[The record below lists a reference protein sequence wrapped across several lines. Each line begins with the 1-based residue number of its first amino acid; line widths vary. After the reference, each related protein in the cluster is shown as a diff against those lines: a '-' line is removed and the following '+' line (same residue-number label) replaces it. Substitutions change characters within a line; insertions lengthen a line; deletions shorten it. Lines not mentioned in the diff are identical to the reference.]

1 MTDGAK
7 VMSEHGTTT
16 TYANFWVYRVD
27 PVWRRQPEAEKA
39 AAREQF
45 ASLFE
50 AASTEDVALR
60 GAYSTV
66 GLRHDADLIFWVV
79 TDDIDAMQRLAIAI
93 NGSEL
98 GGWLEPRYTFLGVA
112 LGSRYTS
119 DHAPAFVKG
128 VPPKRYLS
136 VYPFVKTH
144 EWYQVPFE
152 ERRAAMAEHGR
163 MGREY
168 PNILTNTISS
178 FGIADHEFVVAFE
191 SDDIGEMVKMVEY
204 LRPAASRPYT
214 KLDTPIILGVKKEM
228 PAVLADLG

>member
-1 MTDGAK
+1 
-7 VMSEHGTTT
+7 MSEKPTT
-16 TYANFWVYRVD
+16 TYANFWIYQVT
-27 PVWRRQPEAEKA
+27 PAWRRKPEAEKA
-39 AAREQF
+39 AARAELV
-45 ASLFE
+45 SVFE
-50 AASTEDVALR
+50 KAAAEGVSLR

-79 TDDIDAMQRLAIAI
+79 TEDLDAMQRLAISI
-93 NGSEL
+93 NASEL
-98 GGWLEPRYTFLGVA
+98 GGWLEPRNTFLGVA

-119 DHAPAFVKG
+119 DHAPAFIKG
-128 VPPKRYLS
+128 IPPKRYLS

-144 EWYQVPFE
+144 EWYQTPFE

-168 PNILTNTISS
+168 PDILTNTISS

-191 SDDIGEMVKMVEY
+191 SDDVGDMVRMVEY

-214 KLDTPIILGVKKEM
+214 KLDTPILLGVLKDLPE
-228 PAVLADLG
+228 ALQDLG

>member
-1 MTDGAK
+1 
-7 VMSEHGTTT
+7 MSEQGTTT
-16 TYANFWVYRVD
+16 TFANFWVYRVD
-27 PVWRRQPEAEKA
+27 PAWRKLGGSEKA
-39 AAREQF
+39 AARSEF
-45 ASLFE
+45 ATIVE
-50 AASTEDVALR
+50 NAASEGVTLR

-79 TDDIDAMQRLAIAI
+79 TEDLDAMQRLAVAI
-93 NGSEL
+93 NGSAL
-98 GGWLEPRYTFLGVA
+98 GSWLESRYTFLGVS

-119 DHAPAFVKG
+119 DHFPAFVKG

-152 ERRAAMAEHGR
+152 ERRATMAEHGR
-163 MGREY
+163 MGRDY

-191 SDDIGEMVKMVEY
+191 SDDIGDMVKMVEY

-214 KLDTPIILGVKKEM
+214 KLDTPIILGVLKDL
-228 PAVLADLG
+228 PDALADLG

>member
-1 MTDGAK
+1 
-7 VMSEHGTTT
+7 MSEHGTTT
-16 TYANFWVYRVD
+16 TYANFWAFRVD
-27 PVWRRQPEAEKA
+27 PTWRRRSEAEKS
-39 AAREQF
+39 AARTE
-45 ASLFE
+45 L
-50 AASTEDVALR
+50 AAVFDKAGSEGVKLR

-79 TDDIDAMQRLAIAI
+79 TDDIDAMQRLAVAI
-93 NGSEL
+93 NASSL

-112 LGSRYTS
+112 LGSRYTA

-136 VYPFVKTH
+136 VYPFIKTH

-152 ERRAAMAEHGR
+152 ERRVTMAEHGR

-168 PNILTNTISS
+168 PNILTNTVSS

-191 SDDIGEMVKMVEY
+191 ADDVGEMVRMVEY

-214 KLDTPIILGVKKEM
+214 KLDTPILLGVMKDL
-228 PAVLADLG
+228 PDALADLG